1 MIVNTSVYSS
11 IIITFAKQTPGH
23 FLLSLPRI
31 QVNNYYH
38 YAYYVNIDVKYLVF
52 TVQYGVGICC
62 WNSGQY
68 EHLPIFSCLE
78 HGFSFSFSSILQ
90 FPKFGKQIS
99 IF

>member
-52 TVQYGVGICC
+52 TVQY
-62 WNSGQY
+62 
-68 EHLPIFSCLE
+68 
-78 HGFSFSFSSILQ
+78 
-90 FPKFGKQIS
+90 
-99 IF
+99 